1 MSILLIFM
9 ELSTLG
15 RWPII
20 AQFFQAGFF
29 ALRAVLSDVWIG
41 TAPGERANV
50 QSGSDAVNGGL
61 GLLLSGTVKRGQL

>member
-15 RWPII
+15 RWPVI
-20 AQFFQAGFF
+20 ARLFQAEFF

-61 GLLLSGTVKRGQL
+61 ELLLSGTVKRSQL

>member
-1 MSILLIFM
+1 MAYYRTI
-9 ELSTLG
+9 
-15 RWPII
+15 
-20 AQFFQAGFF
+20 FQAGFF

-61 GLLLSGTVKRGQL
+61 GLLLSGTVKRSQL